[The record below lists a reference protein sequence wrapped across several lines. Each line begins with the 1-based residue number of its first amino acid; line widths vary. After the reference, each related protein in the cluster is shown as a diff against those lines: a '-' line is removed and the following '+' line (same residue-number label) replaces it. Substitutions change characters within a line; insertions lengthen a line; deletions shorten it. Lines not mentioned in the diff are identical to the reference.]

1 LKLLTKT
8 INILEA
14 KHGDFILSRN
24 IDKNIDEFNIIKQ
37 TMRPIVPK
45 ENQLEIK
52 LSDNTNIHTSTIHP
66 TLVNRNNTWLYVDA
80 KDLIVGDICQSL
92 SDATTT
98 IISIENTYIDENFAD
113 FSIDVVEN
121 YYAGKSSN
129 KMMVVHNSA
138 TLYYP
143 LWHLEVEDMLVL
155 KNNKGVEDNRVRHM
169 DYGVQF
175 NKLMYERLL
184 TGGDITLFSPS
195 DVPGLYEAF
204 FNDQDTFKEL
214 YEAAERKTKVRK
226 KTVKAMDLFN
236 SFLSERKDTGRIYLM
251 NVDHANTHGS
261 FVESLAPI
269 RMSNLCVTG
278 DTTVDISVNGEE
290 MSVNIDELG
299 SLMILHDDVM
309 VRSYSQE
316 NDKQEYKKIEAF
328 AKTHPEAEV
337 LEITDTESGATIRCT
352 PEHLV
357 YTTNR
362 GYVRAADLTE
372 IDSLMI
378 RK

>member
-1 LKLLTKT
+1 MKLLTKT